1 MTKNLAAKKMNERL
15 KAVVP
20 TASYNNGT
28 KSLHYGAW
36 YIVSRYNTKVAK
48 YIVLTAMV
56 GMNGTLVPTNKLLT
70 HSPNKKMNFDQLN
83 LTNRFVLY
91 SPDMQEM
98 VFFTVYMKNSTEP
111 YWVGIRYL
119 STQGGILVYKKNFRF
134 SIDEIKLVVEEAR
147 GLWYYLVD
155 RDWGDMLSTLQSKHH
170 V

>member
-1 MTKNLAAKKMNERL
+1 
-15 KAVVP
+15 
-20 TASYNNGT
+20 
-28 KSLHYGAW
+28 
-36 YIVSRYNTKVAK
+36 
-48 YIVLTAMV
+48 
-56 GMNGTLVPTNKLLT
+56 
-70 HSPNKKMNFDQLN
+70 MNFDQLN

-155 RDWGDMLSTLQSKHH
+155 RDWGDMLSANPLQSKHH

>member
-1 MTKNLAAKKMNERL
+1 
-15 KAVVP
+15 
-20 TASYNNGT
+20 
-28 KSLHYGAW
+28 
-36 YIVSRYNTKVAK
+36 
-48 YIVLTAMV
+48 
-56 GMNGTLVPTNKLLT
+56 
-70 HSPNKKMNFDQLN
+70 MNFDQLN

-98 VFFTVYMKNSTEP
+98 VFFTVYMKSRSPSWNSTEP

-155 RDWGDMLSTLQSKHH
+155 RDWGDMLSANPHQSKHH